1 MKNCIQAVNIEVDPT
16 AAYVSVTFHR
26 RVGLHSHFA
35 SPASAI
41 RATRAQRVMIRSID
55 PLRLKPWNAAEKYPE
70 PVAVETDLSDT
81 LSPDVPYCIER
92 GCWIVLPGPD
102 VLYCAQHRAPLPL
115 PLLWP
120 LPHCIEPGCDA
131 TQTPDSWYCAEHMY
145 RFHAAAEA
153 AGRCLIR

>member
-1 MKNCIQAVNIEVDPT
+1 MKNPLKAIGIEVDPT

-70 PVAVETDLSDT
+70 PVAVETDLSAT

-115 PLLWP
+115 LWQVPAPQAGP

-131 TQTPDSWYCAEHMY
+131 TQTPDSWFCAEHLLG
-145 RFHAAAEA
+145 F
-153 AGRCLIR
+153 